1 MFEET
6 DKTEH
11 TKSFQIHIMKSPRKQ
26 KKYLKNTKNFLDQKK
41 GISLVYW
48 SKKHSKY

>member
-11 TKSFQIHIMKSPRKQ
+11 TKSFQIHIMKSQKEQ

-41 GISLVYW
+41 GISLVY
-48 SKKHSKY
+48 